1 MTAQTMILDSEQK
14 RERAAK
20 IVSQLPVEKPLKLT
34 VEPFRA
40 RRSNTA
46 NRRLWALHQKAAD
59 HTGMSA
65 DEMHEIALCRFYG
78 YEEKRVGGLVRQIP
92 CERSSTKN
100 TADFA
105 KFMEAT
111 EAWYITEFGVWLE
124 DI

>member
-1 MTAQTMILDSEQK
+1 MSAQVLILDTEPK

-20 IVSQLPVEKPLKLT
+20 IVSQLPIEKPLKLT

-46 NRRLWALHQKAAD
+46 NARLWALHQRAAD
-59 HTGMSA
+59 FTGMSA

-78 YEEKRVGGLVRQIP
+78 YEEKKIGGIVRQTPI
-92 CERSSTKN
+92 ERSSTKN

-111 EAWYITEFGVWLE
+111 EVWYIQEFGVFLE
-124 DI
+124 